1 MKIDSKE
8 KKKVQ
13 VPDEIKEAISEVV
26 AQATVAM
33 ANEINAL
40 RKELKELRVDFEI
53 LKEGGDI

>member
-13 VPDEIKEAISEVV
+13 VPDEIKEAISELV
-26 AQATVAM
+26 AQATVAL

-40 RKELKELRVDFEI
+40 RKELKELRVDYEI

>member
-13 VPDEIKEAISEVV
+13 VPDEIKEAISEIV

-40 RKELKELRVDFEI
+40 RKELKELRVDYEI